1 MSKAVLDVFAP
12 LTLLNQEDGAER
24 VVPLLAETA
33 ISTVNLA
40 EVTARLALA
49 GMPEA
54 AIRETPEP
62 VPFDDEQAVQVGLF
76 APETKVS
83 GLSLGDRA
91 CVSSSPSFWMRP
103 PSRQITRRWA
113 LSVGRPSI

>member
-12 LTLLNQEDGAER
+12 LTLLNQEDGAEH

-83 GLSLGDRA
+83 GCHWAIEPVSRLRQASGCDRHHG
-91 CVSSSPSFWMRP
+91 R
-103 PSRQITRRWA
+103 SR
-113 LSVGRPSI
+113 VDGH